1 MNDDLCEGVPGEPG
15 LLTAG
20 LSACIR
26 ARSAAAS
33 AAVGVAAPL
42 LPERSVASVAVLDV
56 VGRPLLL
63 PSPIDGDSVPVA
75 FSLPFLDLASGCM
88 LSSLRVWIGISAT
101 PIITEVAV
109 PIIAP
114 AAPETGSQGPSSG
127 TYSRG
132 RYLQVLAHVINRACD
147 CLQLHVREVHF
158 ALLGQYSSRLSTQ
171 LHVSALQSPDS
182 RFVWHESTSQFVVI
196 KHLME

>member
-1 MNDDLCEGVPGEPG
+1 MNVDLCEGVPGEPG
-15 LLTAG
+15 LVTAG

-26 ARSAAAS
+26 AISAATS

-63 PSPIDGDSVPVA
+63 PSPVDEAPVLVA
-75 FSLPFLDLASGCM
+75 FSLPFLDLASGCI
-88 LSSLRVWIGISAT
+88 LSSLRVCMGISAT

-109 PIIAP
+109 PIRAP

-132 RYLQVLAHVINRACD
+132 RYLHLLVCGKVGACD
-147 CLQLHVREVHF
+147 CLQFHVREVHF
-158 ALLGQYSSRLSTQ
+158 ALLSQHSSSFGTQ
-171 LHVSALQSPDS
+171 LHVSTFEPPDS
-182 RFVWHESTSQFVVI
+182 WFLWHDGTSQIVVI
-196 KHLME
+196 EHLME